1 MSAQALHGSIHPFDK
16 SQPLKLEGP
25 SAQVLPQLALQ
36 QGVENPEG
44 GTVCMAIEWQE
55 ASRKFKIVW
64 FCGLIGAP
72 VLSVIIWR
80 LQIPYVEVYLIIV
93 AIVAWTAAI
102 LYKKRRRIADE
113 TTVEEKEENAQGG
126 Q

>member
-1 MSAQALHGSIHPFDK
+1 
-16 SQPLKLEGP
+16 
-25 SAQVLPQLALQ
+25 VLPQLVRL

-44 GTVCMAIEWQE
+44 GNVCMAIEWQE

-93 AIVAWTAAI
+93 AIAAWTAAI
-102 LYKKRRRIADE
+102 LYTRRRRMAAGPPS
-113 TTVEEKEENAQGG
+113 EEKEDQAMEDQNHGRAQ
-126 Q
+126 